1 MAGVERSLLHCSM
14 GVVVVVEFGNVLAI
28 AIAIA
33 LV

>member
-28 AIAIA
+28 AIA